1 MDTGHH
7 HNVNHLLRT
16 VFAVITTQK
25 HGALQGTGGWRLL
38 DDGSIHSVWW
48 SIFNSMEKWLNNLLP
63 HCSHFTQ
70 FSSERVPINI
80 DQNCTKNPP
89 TLTQELSRI
98 NKMIFKLEGCY
109 TPKVSANQILLLQW
123 CVSPLGCTY
132 TGLGID
138 QNPSSPRHP
147 YCHPRTD
154 HHCCNCDTNF
164 AILLLPTNVKAF
176 ISGWSVSASTV
187 SFPPK
192 SFNTWIRT

>member
-1 MDTGHH
+1 MWTICSGLF
-7 HNVNHLLRT
+7 LLLSEHKNWSFTRDRWLM
-16 VFAVITTQK
+16 A
-25 HGALQGTGGWRLL
+25 LL

-89 TLTQELSRI
+89 TLRSWAESIKWYLNWRVV
-98 NKMIFKLEGCY
+98 

-123 CVSPLGCTY
+123 CVSPLGCCY

-147 YCHPRTD
+147 HCHPRTD
-154 HHCCNCDTNF
+154 HRCCNCDTNF
-164 AILLLPTNVKAF
+164 AL
-176 ISGWSVSASTV
+176 
-187 SFPPK
+187 FPVLG
-192 SFNTWIRT
+192 SY

>member
-25 HGALQGTGGWRLL
+25 HGALQGTGGWWLL

-89 TLTQELSRI
+89 TLSSSAESIKWYLNWRVV
-98 NKMIFKLEGCY
+98 

-123 CVSPLGCTY
+123 CVSPLGCCLH
-132 TGLGID
+132 GSGDRSESIIS
-138 QNPSSPRHP
+138 PSPSLSSQSRP
-147 YCHPRTD
+147 
-154 HHCCNCDTNF
+154 
-164 AILLLPTNVKAF
+164 LLLQL
-176 ISGWSVSASTV
+176 
-187 SFPPK
+187 
-192 SFNTWIRT
+192 RY